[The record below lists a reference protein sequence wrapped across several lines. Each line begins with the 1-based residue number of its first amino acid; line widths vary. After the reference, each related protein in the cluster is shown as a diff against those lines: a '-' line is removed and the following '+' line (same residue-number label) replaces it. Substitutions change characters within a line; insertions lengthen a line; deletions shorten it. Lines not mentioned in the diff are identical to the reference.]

1 MDKISTNLWFDGTA
15 EQAANFYIDLF
26 PNSRIDRIMRAPLD
40 TPDPSVRKGDVL
52 FVEFTL
58 AGRRFS
64 GLNGGPAFP
73 LTEAVSL
80 VIDCADQKEVD
91 HYWKALTANGG
102 SESECGWCKDRFG
115 LSWQVT
121 PRRLLDLMTSP
132 DRATAERAMA
142 AMMTM
147 KKIDIAALEAAV
159 KTK

>member
-1 MDKISTNLWFDGTA
+1 MDKISTNLWFNGTA
-15 EQAANFYIDLF
+15 EEAANFYVGLF
-26 PNSRIDRIMRAPLD
+26 PDSRIDRIMRAPLEN
-40 TPDPSVRKGDVL
+40 PSTEKGAVL

-64 GLNGGPAFP
+64 GLNGGPTFP

-80 VIDCADQKEVD
+80 VIDCVDQKEVD
-91 HYWKALTANGG
+91 HYWKALTTDGG

-159 KTK
+159 NNQ

>member
-1 MDKISTNLWFDGTA
+1 MDKISTNLWFNGTA
-15 EQAANFYIDLF
+15 EEAANFYISLF
-26 PNSRIDRIMRAPLD
+26 PNSHIDRIMRAPLANPGTD
-40 TPDPSVRKGDVL
+40 KGAVL

-64 GLNGGPAFP
+64 GLNGGPVFP

-91 HYWKALTANGG
+91 HYWKALTADGG

-121 PRRLLDLMTSP
+121 PRRLIELMTSP
-132 DRATAERAMA
+132 DRTTAERAMA

-159 KTK
+159 NK